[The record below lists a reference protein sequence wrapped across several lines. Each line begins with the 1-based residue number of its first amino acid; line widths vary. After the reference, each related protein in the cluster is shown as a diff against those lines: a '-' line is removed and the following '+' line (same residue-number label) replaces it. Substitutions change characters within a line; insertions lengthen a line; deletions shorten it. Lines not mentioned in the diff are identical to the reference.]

1 MASSVVSRPSSL
13 DARDAVLHRRARRD
27 DETRRR
33 VIADVVAFAVAFAIA
48 RVAIVLERASPAE
61 SVARSRS
68 RRGRG
73 VVDHD
78 GS

>member
-1 MASSVVSRPSSL
+1 MASSVVSPPSSL
-13 DARDAVLHRRARRD
+13 DARDALLHRRARRD

-33 VIADVVAFAVAFAIA
+33 VIADVVAFAVAFA
-48 RVAIVLERASPAE
+48 RVAIVLARGSPAP
-61 SVARSRS
+61 VARAVA
-68 RRGRG
+68 GEG